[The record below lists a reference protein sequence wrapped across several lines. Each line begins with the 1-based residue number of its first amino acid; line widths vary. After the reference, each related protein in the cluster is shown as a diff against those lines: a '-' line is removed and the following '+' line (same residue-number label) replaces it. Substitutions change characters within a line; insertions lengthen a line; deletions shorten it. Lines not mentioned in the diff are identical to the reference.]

1 MEQNNTKQNLEN
13 NSSYLNS
20 IAKQKPPKK
29 KDIFL
34 PISIVIAALIIA
46 FALIYAIGLK
56 TVKIAQFQESKKAST
71 TNVEKGGSVS
81 QNESQLF
88 LEKEV
93 LPDSLVLPFKWG
105 SLGKQMIEAGV
116 IDPISFEKLY
126 ESRGGLDEETKKLL
140 SGTDN
145 GNLVITLKN
154 SGIILNLLWAF
165 GFGNKNPILENGPMT
180 DPKYGGDPS
189 RFASTGGWTL
199 AKGNQMLHYSAHKF
213 INLGEE
219 EQKKVERVSKNIY
232 RPCCNNSTYFPDCN
246 HGMAMLG
253 LLELLAANGASEDEM
268 YKSALQVNAYWF
280 PDTYLTIAQYLKSKG
295 INFKD
300 ANPKEI
306 LGFNYSSA
314 SGFQRIVQEIT
325 PVQYQGG
332 GSCGV

>member
-1 MEQNNTKQNLEN
+1 MEQNNTKQNNTEQNLEN
-13 NSSYLNS
+13 KLKENKNASKLSVLN
-20 IAKQKPPKK
+20 
-29 KDIFL
+29 
-34 PISIVIAALIIA
+34 IVLTILVIIA
-46 FALIYAIGLK
+46 LWLLFLNNSQNL
-56 TVKIAQFQESKKAST
+56 SKNKADS
-71 TNVEKGGSVS
+71 NNKVQSVS
-81 QNESQLF
+81 KNEARLS

-93 LPDSLVLPFKWG
+93 LPDSLVLPFRWG

-140 SGTDN
+140 YGTDN
-145 GNLVITLKN
+145 GNLVITPQN

-165 GFGNKNPILENGPMT
+165 GFGNKNSILENGPMT

-268 YKSALQVNAYWF
+268 YKIALQVNAYWF
-280 PDTYLTIAQYLKSKG
+280 PDTYLTIAEYLKSKG
-295 INFKD
+295 INWKN

-314 SGFQRIVQEIT
+314 SGFQKIVREIT

>member
-1 MEQNNTKQNLEN
+1 MKQNNTEQNLEN
-13 NSSYLNS
+13 NLKENKDTSKLSVLN
-20 IAKQKPPKK
+20 
-29 KDIFL
+29 
-34 PISIVIAALIIA
+34 IVLTVLVIIA
-46 FALIYAIGLK
+46 LWLLFLNNSQNL
-56 TVKIAQFQESKKAST
+56 SKNKAYS
-71 TNVEKGGSVS
+71 NNKVQSVS
-81 QNESQLF
+81 KNEAQLS

-93 LPDSLVLPFKWG
+93 LPDSLTLPFKWG
-105 SLGKQMIEAGV
+105 SLGKQMIKTGV

-126 ESRGGLDEETKKLL
+126 EARGGLDEETKKLL
-140 SGTDN
+140 YGTDN
-145 GNLVITLKN
+145 GNLVITPQN

-268 YKSALQVNAYWF
+268 YKIALQVNAYWF

-314 SGFQRIVQEIT
+314 SGFQKIVREIT